1 MAYRTDQIKK
11 FQHVQN
17 AAARLITLSRKR
29 EHITPTLINLHWLPR
44 NYRIKQV

>member
-17 AAARLITLSRKR
+17 AAARLITLSRNH
-29 EHITPTLINLHWLPR
+29 EHITPILG
-44 NYRIKQV
+44 